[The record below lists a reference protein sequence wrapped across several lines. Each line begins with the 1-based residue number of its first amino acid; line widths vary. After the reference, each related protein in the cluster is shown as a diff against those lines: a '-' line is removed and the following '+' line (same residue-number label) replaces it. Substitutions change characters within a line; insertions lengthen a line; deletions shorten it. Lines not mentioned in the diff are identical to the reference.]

1 VNDGIATQNQ
11 PSLPETYFANMNTI
25 KNILTVIVI
34 IALSPFTLIGILFQ
48 LILGGLDLGRTIVSN
63 VAEWMMKE

>member
-1 VNDGIATQNQ
+1 
-11 PSLPETYFANMNTI
+11 MNTI

-48 LILGGLDLGRTIVSN
+48 LILGGFDFGRTMVSN